1 MLSRA
6 MTTTRSPT
14 EAEPREPAARR
25 AYDHVKGRLLAG
37 AYEDGELLSEG
48 TIAHELGISR
58 TPVREALLQ
67 LQSEHLLTLYP
78 KRGALVTPVSGREV
92 VELFES
98 RLLLE
103 RHCLRAALPPAPGL
117 LAALEAELARQRE
130 LLARDDFA
138 GFVTADRE
146 YHRLWVAAAGNRI
159 LLDLYDRLRD
169 RQQRVTAT
177 MIATDE
183 RRPRELVA
191 EHERI
196 LDALRDGEAESAD
209 LALTQHLDATLRRSA
224 G

>member
-1 MLSRA
+1 MLSGA
-6 MTTTRSPT
+6 MTTIRSPAES
-14 EAEPREPAARR
+14 EAPQPAARR
-25 AYDHVKGRLLAG
+25 AYDHVKERLLAG

-48 TIAHELGISR
+48 TIAQELGISR

-92 VELFES
+92 AELFES

-130 LLARDDFA
+130 LLAHADFA

-146 YHRLWVAAAGNRI
+146 FHRLWVAAAGNRI

-183 RRPRELVA
+183 RRPHELVA

-196 LDALRDGEAESAD
+196 RDALRDGDAEAAD
-209 LALTQHLDATLRRSA
+209 VALTQHLDATLRRST